1 MQIEFSPDGSA
12 DALRQGVQTLAA
24 APDIRAILVFGCD
37 ENHWQPELLD
47 ATLQTAQVPILGG
60 IFPQI
65 IYRQRNYTQGFV
77 LVGLN
82 REIQWQQVD
91 HLSED
96 AADYDLPL
104 EECAERWDSIEGD
117 ATLMVLVDGLAARI
131 AALIES
137 LFVNFGLVHNFIGG
151 GAGSLSFERKPCLL
165 TPSGLVQDAALLI
178 RLPLRSGVGV
188 AHGWQP
194 VSEPMKVTD
203 SQRNQVYTLDGQAA
217 FEQYRQRIEA
227 RSADRFG
234 ADNFFDIAKSYP
246 LGVVKLGAEMIVR
259 DPLMRTEDGKGMVCV
274 GEVPEGCTVRLLNG
288 TAEGLIAAAGQ
299 ADRLAQQSWQ
309 QQSESTPEAA
319 LFIDCISRVLF
330 LGDRITEELEQVAP
344 GLPVFGALTLGEIA
358 NTGRDYLE
366 FYNKTA
372 VLGLLGRD

>member
-1 MQIEFSPDGSA
+1 MRIEFSSDGSA
-12 DALRQGVQTLAA
+12 DALRQGVQMLAA

-37 ENHWQPELLD
+37 DNHWRPEEVD
-47 ATLQTAQVPILGG
+47 NTLQTARVPVLGG

-65 IYRQRNYTQGFV
+65 IYRQRNYSHGFV
-77 LVGLN
+77 LVGLSQ
-82 REIQWQQVD
+82 EIQWQQVD
-91 HLSED
+91 HLSDD

-104 EECAERWDSIEGD
+104 EACAERWDSIEGD
-117 ATLMVLVDGLAARI
+117 ATLMVLVDGLASRI

-165 TPSGLVQDAALLI
+165 TPKGLVQDAALLI

-194 VSEPMKVTD
+194 VSDPMKVTD

-227 RSADRFG
+227 RSDYRFTE
-234 ADNFFDIAKSYP
+234 DNFFDIAKSYP
-246 LGVVKLGAEMIVR
+246 LGVVKLGTEMIVR

-288 TAEGLIAAAGQ
+288 TAEDLIAAARQ

-309 QQSESTPEAA
+309 QQSKAAPEAA

-330 LGDRITEELEQVAP
+330 LGDRITEELEQVAS